1 MDKTSKEQL
10 VAELTEK
17 MGAAK
22 AAFLTDYRG
31 IDVEAANALRGELH
45 KVKVEYRVVKNTFL
59 KLAIKGTDNECLS
72 EYLSGPTSLTIAQED
87 PVAPAKALSDFAKA
101 NKDFELKCG
110 VLDGKLLS
118 VEDIKALADLP
129 SREVLL
135 AKVLGSISAPA
146 TNFVGVLAAMPRSLV
161 QVLGAI
167 KEQKEAA

>member
-1 MDKTSKEQL
+1 MDKANKEQL

-17 MGAAK
+17 MGSAK

-31 IDVEAANALRGELH
+31 IDVEAANALRGALH
-45 KVKVEYRVVKNTFL
+45 KVNVEYRVVKNTFL
-59 KLAIKGTDNECLS
+59 KLAIKGTANECLD
-72 EYLSGPTSLTIAQED
+72 EYLTGPTSLTIANED

-101 NKDFELKCG
+101 NKTFELKCG
-110 VLDGKLLS
+110 VLDGQLLS
-118 VEDIKALADLP
+118 VADITALADLP

-135 AKVLGSISAPA
+135 AKMLGSISAPA

>member
-10 VAELTEK
+10 VVELTEK
-17 MGAAK
+17 LGSAK
-22 AAFLTDYRG
+22 AVFLTDYRG

-45 KVKVEYRVVKNTFL
+45 KVNVEYRVVKNTFL

-72 EYLSGPTSLTIAQED
+72 EYLNGPTSMTIALED

-101 NKDFELKCG
+101 NKAFELKCG
-110 VLDGKLLS
+110 VLDGQLLS
-118 VEDIKALADLP
+118 VTDIVALADLP